1 MRFNQRMS
9 LSTSEAL
16 NVTAE
21 QTAAV
26 DKVAGFLVRFGMT
39 TPALFTL
46 ETMRPLSYV
55 GSQFMHMLSP
65 AVSTFLTSEAW
76 NEMAELLEDRRGM
89 DYVLERI
96 EKAEREREQ

>member
-1 MRFNQRMS
+1 MT
-9 LSTSEAL
+9 TSEAL
-16 NVTAE
+16 HVTPE
-21 QTAAV
+21 QADAV
-26 DKVAGFLVRFGMT
+26 DKVAVFLVRFGMT

-65 AVSTFLTSEAW
+65 AISTFLTSEAW

>member
-1 MRFNQRMS
+1 M
-9 LSTSEAL
+9 A
-16 NVTAE
+16 
-21 QTAAV
+21 
-26 DKVAGFLVRFGMT
+26 KVADFLVRFGMT

-55 GSQFMHMLSP
+55 GSQFMHILTP
-65 AVSTFLTSEAW
+65 AVTTFLTTEAW

-96 EKAEREREQ
+96 EQADRERDS

>member
-1 MRFNQRMS
+1 MP
-9 LSTSEAL
+9 STEPLEITPLQEAS
-16 NVTAE
+16 VA
-21 QTAAV
+21 
-26 DKVAGFLVRFGMT
+26 KVADFLVRFGMT

-55 GSQFMHMLSP
+55 GSQFMHILTP
-65 AVSTFLTSEAW
+65 AVTTFLTTEAW

-96 EKAEREREQ
+96 EQADRERDS

>member
-1 MRFNQRMS
+1 MS
-9 LSTSEAL
+9 DSSPLQ
-16 NVTAE
+16 VTPEQAE
-21 QTAAV
+21 SV

-55 GSQFMHMLSP
+55 GSQFMHVLTP
-65 AVSTFLTSEAW
+65 AVSTFLTSNACDS
-76 NEMAELLEDRRGM
+76 MADLLEDRRGM

-96 EKAEREREQ
+96 ESAQKERER